1 MKWINE
7 ITLSKGN
14 KHKGEDLFKV
24 PLSYLT
30 WILKEAADGM
40 EELEIDIIKAFIKRK
55 EEFRDSLPEEK
66 RWKPLRTSE
75 ESKEETRAVDSG
87 EKPRF
92 GEAQVTGSD
101 EKFLKELKHP
111 EWAEQD
117 VPF

>member
-1 MKWINE
+1 MKWIND
-7 ITLSKGN
+7 ITLAKGT
-14 KHKGEDLFKV
+14 KHKGEALFKV

-55 EEFRDSLPEEK
+55 EAYKASLPPEK
-66 RWKPLRTSE
+66 QWQSLKTSE
-75 ESKEETRAVDSG
+75 ESKEEARGVHSG
-87 EKPRF
+87 ENPRF

-101 EKFLKELKHP
+101 EQFLKELKHP
-111 EWAEQD
+111 EWADQN